1 MRKAIEKTE
10 SEISDL
16 ETELSV
22 TGSTKTVAD
31 VQEELNDVSAQMSV
45 YTFLLLSF
53 TVLTLYPLQSGS

>member
-16 ETELSV
+16 EMELSV

-31 VQEELNDVSAQMSV
+31 VQEELNDVSAKMFV
-45 YTFLLLSF
+45 TFVAF
-53 TVLTLYPLQSGS
+53 PLASQV